1 MISFATVVPAFLSW
15 QARNLRRE
23 REKMLTY
30 LVVLATLVVAI
41 LAQAIL
47 AQAISL
53 QPPVAFAQCGRL
65 WCVVSFA
72 IVRPRSVMPRGRWVF
87 NEELSRALWQQMLRG
102 PRPPSVQW
110 PSRRNDMK
118 KNVPSRPQTDRQP
131 GSSGQPRR
139 WRGRVQRQQPVREV
153 KNPDDDAAALQGR
166 IEKLEKAIEVLG
178 ADNPEAKG
186 LVSALKKARAQSQSQ
201 LAIGVRL
208 DSCRAFV
215 ERAKKRLA
223 GAEEAVT
230 KALSLK
236 SAMEAEL
243 EQGLARLQS
252 LREEAAAQPSTTI
265 PDPMELPDD
274 EVSRLR
280 ARVAELEH
288 SGRRCRQSSQQILQ
302 LQPRR

>member
-1 MISFATVVPAFLSW
+1 
-15 QARNLRRE
+15 
-23 REKMLTY
+23 
-30 LVVLATLVVAI
+30 
-41 LAQAIL
+41 
-47 AQAISL
+47 
-53 QPPVAFAQCGRL
+53 
-65 WCVVSFA
+65 
-72 IVRPRSVMPRGRWVF
+72 MPRGRWVF

-131 GSSGQPRR
+131 GTSGQPRR
-139 WRGRVQRQQPVREV
+139 WRGRDQRQQPVREV

-280 ARVAELEH
+280 ARVAELE
-288 SGRRCRQSSQQILQ
+288 SAQRAEVPTELPTNTATAAEEVNRLRATVEELRRERISWMSEVARRTDVSRGGESTRMATLIDQADEELRATGRF
-302 LQPRR
+302 QPY